1 MTCTDGKSRVLHKF
15 FKIIVLSPEAGNCST
30 EFQVVLVKTVFG
42 AQEIFRGLHPWP
54 DGQAM
59 RKNLVPLIWSESENL
74 FASSRSPFHIQSDV
88 AFDKTAAGEILV
100 CGKQELVEGNSL
112 YTSAKTFEEL
122 QISEPLLRGIY
133 SEMKFERPSKIQAET
148 LPLIMNPPHRNL
160 VAQAHNGSGKT
171 TCFVLGMLSRVNT
184 SLHEPQALCVCPTRE
199 LALQNQAVLERMAR
213 FSDIKSTCII
223 PPTESIR
230 GSLRGHIVDQ
240 VIFGTP
246 GSLERAIVNERNLD
260 VQHLKVL
267 VFDEADHMLDQNGFR
282 DFSMKLL
289 RRINKQA
296 PSCQLLLFSAT
307 FSEKVKNFVSKS
319 IPIANRVFVEKL
331 ELSLDVIKQYRVD
344 CPSEAAKFEVL
355 KDRIFPIAEK
365 LGQSIIFAKSQR
377 SVTELHEKLE
387 ADGHKCSS
395 IQGGYSPDLR
405 DKIIDEFRQG
415 ITRILISTDVLSR
428 GFDVAQVT
436 LVVNF
441 DLPVTRDYPKQPDYE
456 TYLHRIGRSGRFG
469 RKGAAFNL
477 VVTQEDTRML
487 TLIEEHFGKT
497 ISPVAWDDDE
507 AFEKVLK
514 EAGLA

>member
-1 MTCTDGKSRVLHKF
+1 
-15 FKIIVLSPEAGNCST
+15 
-30 EFQVVLVKTVFG
+30 
-42 AQEIFRGLHPWP
+42 
-54 DGQAM
+54 
-59 RKNLVPLIWSESENL
+59 
-74 FASSRSPFHIQSDV
+74 
-88 AFDKTAAGEILV
+88 
-100 CGKQELVEGNSL
+100 
-112 YTSAKTFEEL
+112 
-122 QISEPLLRGIY
+122 
-133 SEMKFERPSKIQAET
+133 MKFERPSKIQAET

-213 FSDIKSTCII
+213 FTDIKSTCII

-230 GSLRGHIVDQ
+230 SSLLGHIVDQ

-296 PSCQLLLFSAT
+296 PSCQLPTKEDKTFPCSSCCSLQLSAK
-307 FSEKVKNFVSKS
+307 KVKNFVSKS

-387 ADGHKCSS
+387 ADGVLANAFSFDVFFFVPVS
-395 IQGGYSPDLR
+395 DLR
-405 DKIIDEFRQG
+405 MLFRSPWSLTSIFQ
-415 ITRILISTDVLSR
+415 SR
-428 GFDVAQVT
+428 GIIPSSRTMKLIYIASAEVE
-436 LVVNF
+436 
-441 DLPVTRDYPKQPDYE
+441 DLE
-456 TYLHRIGRSGRFG
+456 
-469 RKGAAFNL
+469 
-477 VVTQEDTRML
+477 
-487 TLIEEHFGKT
+487 GK
-497 ISPVAWDDDE
+497 
-507 AFEKVLK
+507 
-514 EAGLA
+514 